1 MYLECNCTNISK
13 DVWENLMKGAK
24 PINYKWLVNKIKIYL
39 PQLYFDLRLD
49 LYNPFC
55 EQCVVTKT
63 HYVLVSSAVEYFI
76 RK

>member
-1 MYLECNCTNISK
+1 MVVECDCTMISN
-13 DVWENLMKGAK
+13 DLWENLMKGAK
-24 PINYKWLVNKIKIYL
+24 PINYKWLVNKIKKHL
-39 PQLYFDLRLD
+39 PELYFGLRLD

-55 EQCVVTKT
+55 EQCRVTKT